1 MDDLQTY
8 IKVGSRA
15 PCSRYGVEFHVPLQ
29 SLEEFDKTSN
39 EISLRFTRL
48 RQGIED
54 FRISLRSNVE
64 SKQESVRKEIE
75 EIDKKIQ
82 GLEEKIKEL
91 VPFGSLAF
99 SWLMSPFH
107 RLVSRVGS
115 SRRREYL
122 WM

>member
-15 PCSRYGVEFHVPLQ
+15 FCSRCNIEFHVPLQ

-39 EISLRFTRL
+39 DISLRFTRL

-64 SKQESVRKEIE
+64 SKQDSVRKEIE

-82 GLEEKIKEL
+82 GLEEKLEEL
-91 VPFGSLAF
+91 VPFGSLTF
-99 SWLMSPFH
+99 SWLMPFFH
-107 RLVSRVGS
+107 RLVSRVCS
-115 SRRREYL
+115 SRQREYL

>member
-1 MDDLQTY
+1 MDNLPTY
-8 IKVGSRA
+8 IKVGSSA
-15 PCSRYGVEFHVPLQ
+15 SCSRCNVEFHVLQ

-39 EISLRFTRL
+39 DISLRFTRL

-64 SKQESVRKEIE
+64 SKQDSVRKEIE

-82 GLEEKIKEL
+82 GLEEKLEEL
-91 VPFGSLAF
+91 VPFGSLTF
-99 SWLMSPFH
+99 SWLIPSFH
-107 RLVSRVGS
+107 RLVSRVCS
-115 SRRREYL
+115 SRQCEYL